1 VHPKLRQAALHVSIS
16 AATGEKLTDDQ
27 WRELAKRFMD
37 GMGLDNNQYFI
48 TRHTNTEH
56 EHIHILVNRIQFDG
70 RVTDASWDYLRCQK
84 IMRELERDFGL
95 QAVPSSR
102 DVGRKEL
109 TWREVEFCL
118 RTGIPSQRMQL
129 QELCDAAAMDCKS
142 FSQYQARLEAMGVEL
157 VPFIQNE
164 GATLRG
170 ICYRLDEVIFKGR
183 DLGRSYSPA
192 GLTKRGVTYEQE
204 RDFAEVLHCLERE
217 EGRRFDRED
226 RGLEAVQRAERA
238 GVDLDVGTPCPEI
251 CLSIGANAPDFDRD
265 PGRSPATGRRA
276 QPPDQRLGPELEG
289 SDSGYRDGS
298 REHLSARGAVEMA
311 SVRFEPGD
319 GIARGSAGEHVM
331 AVAGA
336 AGNPEQFPGY
346 ESDRPSAKAS
356 DNRDL
361 EIFQRLLAE
370 PACRQGQL
378 LATVPNLTLEQQ
390 EKALEKLQAEKHL
403 ELSKL
408 KEQLITDPQRRLKVI
423 QDLCPRYEAN
433 LLAKQ
438 KVEERLLTWEKAVKA
453 WQQEGVEHGWR
464 LDSKMADFFKSQK
477 HKEWE
482 L

>member
-1 VHPKLRQAALHVSIS
+1 MFELFHVTGNRGQTEVFSQIDHRTLEKAHDTNFLRMIKYDLGKKGSLAIDSNMTGKTPKVLATEYEVVHKVHPKLRQAALHVSIS

-183 DLGRSYSPA
+183 
-192 GLTKRGVTYEQE
+192 
-204 RDFAEVLHCLERE
+204 
-217 EGRRFDRED
+217 ED
-226 RGLEAVQRAERA
+226 RK
-238 GVDLDVGTPCPEI
+238 
-251 CLSIGANAPDFDRD
+251 
-265 PGRSPATGRRA
+265 
-276 QPPDQRLGPELEG
+276 
-289 SDSGYRDGS
+289 
-298 REHLSARGAVEMA
+298 
-311 SVRFEPGD
+311 SV
-319 GIARGSAGEHVM
+319 V
-331 AVAGA
+331 
-336 AGNPEQFPGY
+336 
-346 ESDRPSAKAS
+346 
-356 DNRDL
+356 
-361 EIFQRLLAE
+361 
-370 PACRQGQL
+370 
-378 LATVPNLTLEQQ
+378 
-390 EKALEKLQAEKHL
+390 
-403 ELSKL
+403 
-408 KEQLITDPQRRLKVI
+408 
-423 QDLCPRYEAN
+423 
-433 LLAKQ
+433 
-438 KVEERLLTWEKAVKA
+438 
-453 WQQEGVEHGWR
+453 
-464 LDSKMADFFKSQK
+464 
-477 HKEWE
+477 
-482 L
+482 